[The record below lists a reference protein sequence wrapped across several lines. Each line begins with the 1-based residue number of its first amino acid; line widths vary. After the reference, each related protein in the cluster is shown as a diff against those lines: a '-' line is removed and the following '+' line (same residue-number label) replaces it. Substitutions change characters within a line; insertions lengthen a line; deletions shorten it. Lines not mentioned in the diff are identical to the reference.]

1 MKGNDE
7 FAKTEFYSKVY
18 EQMHRN
24 AGWNEKKN
32 KQFRILRNLKT
43 SFRSS
48 TQNKCRR
55 LTRNYIIFLHAAS
68 LFVLLTHSRLI

>member
-24 AGWNEKKN
+24 AGWNEKKTN
-32 KQFRILRNLKT
+32 NSEFYATLKHP
-43 SFRSS
+43 FDH
-48 TQNKCRR
+48 QHKIN
-55 LTRNYIIFLHAAS
+55 
-68 LFVLLTHSRLI
+68 VDD